1 MLLFKKQE
9 AGNKSR
15 NSVGQCPKSISN
27 PTTEVGT
34 EATSMIP
41 GSGYS

>member
-1 MLLFKKQE
+1 MLPFKKQE
-9 AGNKSR
+9 AEDKNR
-15 NSVGQCPKSISN
+15 NSLGQCPKSISN